1 MRTISL
7 ILSLLLLTSCGGTL
21 SRGGGG
27 DANEFPHGSCEGWRE
42 FTDDSYTGCGRI
54 SVHNRR
60 YYIMPFTNLGGAV
73 LRNMDLIGANLSGV
87 NLIDADL
94 SSADLRYAYL
104 KDADLRYAYLKDAD
118 LRYAYLKDAN
128 LRSADLRGVDLSGAD
143 LTRVKADSWT
153 TCPNRKKWGTAGSNC
168 PF

>member
-1 MRTISL
+1 MRTIAL
-7 ILSLLLLTSCGGTL
+7 IVSLLLLTSCGGTL
-21 SRGGGG
+21 LRGGGD
-27 DANEFPHGSCEGWRE
+27 DANEFPHGACEGWRE

-54 SVHNRR
+54 SVRKRR

-94 SSADLRYAYL
+94 SSADLRYA
-104 KDADLRYAYLKDAD
+104 DLRG
-118 LRYAYLKDAN
+118 AN
-128 LRSADLRGVDLSGAD
+128 LSGADLRGADLSGAD

-153 TCPNRKKWGTAGSNC
+153 TCPNGRKWGTAGSNC

>member
-21 SRGGGG
+21 SRGGG

-42 FTDDSYTGCGRI
+42 FTGDSYTGCGRI
-54 SVHNRR
+54 RVYNRR

-104 KDADLRYAYLKDAD
+104 KDADLRYAYLKDA
-118 LRYAYLKDAN
+118 N
-128 LRSADLRGVDLSGAD
+128 LRSADLRGANLSGADLRGADLSGAD

-153 TCPNRKKWGTAGSNC
+153 TCPNGRKWGTAGSNC